1 MRNLI
6 SKSFKRIAVSF
17 LVMLV
22 VLLPL
27 GGCSSAAI
35 KSGSFTG
42 GSKQVMEKLD
52 VAAKLSSN
60 GDMQVTE
67 TWRVNLKD
75 RDKTYRNLYKTFPVD
90 QNTKVENLSV
100 YDMDSNTTYAYR
112 DDIDP
117 TNGNYNVEN
126 VCYIYQTGTGTEIGW
141 LMPPIDSGVRK
152 FKVSYTVTNVI
163 SVYQDTSVLYNA
175 FIGKNFSLPIQSLHG
190 TISLPSGAK
199 QADLKA
205 WLHCTAESSLKIE
218 SPTQISFTA
227 SNIPA
232 ATLVETRALMPVSL
246 FPDSKRIV
254 ASNVKSN
261 IEKEELKWANDW
273 AAKQL
278 ERQRM
283 EYIVGIVDA
292 AGGAILII
300 IGIIFLIWAKK
311 KAKRHAVEAPEYTR
325 EIPEGS
331 SPGGAANLFY
341 FYSGGVTDRERGR
354 VFSAT
359 LMSLAHKGY
368 VRFDTD
374 EHKDLVVTVTGDTK
388 RTVLTQSEQTFYDM
402 ITTVAS
408 DFDDKFTMKQFE
420 KYANKHNKYIDS
432 SVEGFLS
439 QTKREIAAKG
449 YYEHRPA
456 FLTVSSVLGIVGIIA
471 AVFLL
476 ISTKGWLVYLPLGL
490 LLFGI
495 LMMVAASTKT
505 RLSEKGEYDYA
516 VWHGLKKYMLEF
528 SRMKEYGV
536 PELTLWEEFL
546 VYATMMGISEK
557 VCAQL
562 KMVYPQLN
570 DDTYLNTN
578 FGTSYMYYMFG
589 RSMGMGGFS
598 HMGSDFGS
606 SLGAT
611 MSNISTSAT
620 RLAHPPS
627 SNGGNG
633 GFGGGGFGGGGFGGG
648 GGGFGGG
655 GGGGVR

>member
-6 SKSFKRIAVSF
+6 SKSFKCIAVSF
-17 LVMLV
+17 LVVLV

-27 GGCSSAAI
+27 GGGASAAA
-35 KSGSFTG
+35 KNGSFTG
-42 GSKQVMEKLD
+42 GSKQVMENLD
-52 VAAKLSSN
+52 IAAKLSSN

-75 RDKTYRNLYKTFPVD
+75 RNKTYRNLYKTFPVD

-117 TNGNYNVEN
+117 TNSNYNVEN
-126 VCYIYQTGTGTEIGW
+126 ICYIYQTDTDTEIGW
-141 LMPPIDSGVRK
+141 LMPPIDSGVRN
-152 FKVSYTVTNVI
+152 FKVSYTVANVV

-175 FIGKNFSLPIQSLHG
+175 FIGKNFSLPIQSLNG

-205 WLHCTAESSLKIE
+205 WLHCLATSNLTIDSSN
-218 SPTQISFTA
+218 QISFT
-227 SNIPA
+227 STEIP
-232 ATLVETRALMPVSL
+232 TKTMVETRILMPVSL

-254 ASNVKSN
+254 ASNVKSS
-261 IEKEELKWANDW
+261 IEKEELKWANDTK
-273 AAKQL
+273 ASQL
-278 ERQRM
+278 EEQRK
-283 EYIVGIVDA
+283 EYIIGIIDA

-311 KAKRHAVEAPEYTR
+311 KAKRHVVEAPEYTR

-341 FYSGGVTDRERGR
+341 FYSGGVTDKEHGR

-368 VRFDTD
+368 VRFDTN

-408 DFDDKFTMKQFE
+408 DFEDKFTMKQFE

-432 SVEGFLS
+432 SVESFLS

-449 YYEHRPA
+449 YYERRPA
-456 FLTVSSVLGIVGIIA
+456 FLTVSSILGIVGILA
-471 AVFLL
+471 AIFMLMG
-476 ISTKGWLVYLPLGL
+476 TKGRLVYIPLGL
-490 LLFGI
+490 LIFGV
-495 LMMVAASTKT
+495 LMMIAASTKT
-505 RLSEKGEYDYA
+505 RLSKKGEYDYA

-536 PELTLWEEFL
+536 PELALWEEFL

-606 SLGAT
+606 TLGAT

-627 SNGGNG
+627 SSGGGN
-633 GFGGGGFGGGGFGGG
+633 FGGGGFGGGGFGGG
-648 GGGFGGG
+648 GGGFGAG